1 MIDNSVYVKNH
12 IKKRKADLIKVFHSK
27 CCLCGF
33 NAFQEALEFHHVNP
47 EEKKFGLSDSNAITK
62 ALDKQL
68 EEAKKCILVC
78 SNCHRGIHAGHLTI
92 PSDYQKFYDDEI
104 AQQLLEELKEIKTHK
119 KKYCKQ
125 CGKII
130 VSNKAN
136 YCVECAKINSRV
148 VDRPSREELKK
159 MIREKP
165 FTHIASYFQ
174 VSDNAIR
181 KWCKAYDLPNKV
193 SIIKNITDEEWEKI

>member
-1 MIDNSVYVKNH
+1 MVNNSVYVKNH
-12 IKKRKADLIKVFHSK
+12 IKKRKADLIKVFHSE

-47 EEKKFGLSDSNAITK
+47 QEKEFGLSDSNAITK

-78 SNCHRGIHAGHLTI
+78 SNCHRGIHAGHLII
-92 PSDYQKFYDDEI
+92 PPDYQKFYDDEI
-104 AQQLLEELKEIKTHK
+104 AQQLLEELKKIKTHK

-165 FTHIASYFQ
+165 FTYIASYFQ

-181 KWCKAYDLPNKV
+181 KWCKAYGLPNKV